1 MNLHRHRHFFID
13 VEAFGP
19 PGQGHPFALACV
31 PFTLR
36 GDIGEG
42 KQWNF
47 QGPSIK
53 HGVWESAERSTL
65 RWLLS
70 QPEAVRSQVNG
81 DMPFELAYAQFRDMV
96 QAEPGPV
103 MLWSDDWSD
112 FAWIDSYV
120 RLWTNEN
127 VPRDRAAWSQAVSA
141 AKDIDPV
148 RPHAGGSKTG
158 AQTVR
163 APDLLPHEGE
173 DRRWVSLR
181 VKACGCAAIA
191 DEHALAGHVCH
202 VPIMCAPDNARAHR
216 PKSHVSELLGKRYA
230 RPPARYLLKIADQH
244 RRCEAG
250 PVEDDADDSEG
261 RGSASRYRERRG
273 DVLEPAQHF
282 CRAAQGKLV
291 PEGNV
296 EARHED
302 SPGAV

>member
-96 QAEPGPV
+96 QG
-103 MLWSDDWSD
+103 
-112 FAWIDSYV
+112 
-120 RLWTNEN
+120 
-127 VPRDRAAWSQAVSA
+127 AA
-141 AKDIDPV
+141 
-148 RPHAGGSKTG
+148 
-158 AQTVR
+158 
-163 APDLLPHEGE
+163 
-173 DRRWVSLR
+173 RRRRSR
-181 VKACGCAAIA
+181 RSPTSAAIA
-191 DEHALAGHVCH
+191 DEHALASHVCH
-202 VPIMCAPDNARAHR
+202 VPIMRAPDDARAHR

-250 PVEDDADDSEG
+250 PVEDDADGSEG

-291 PEGNV
+291 PEGDV